1 MKIIFIQDS
10 NLSRIIANV
19 GEIENFG
26 VMAFRDNLDSNK
38 ELMKEVR
45 KNYGFIMMKC
55 VYRGTTGSSEE
66 KFLFIRNIKINQMIE
81 LGKSQNE
88 FSVIS
93 KNNNKILLIGINQIE
108 DNSVGS
114 ALSFSNSDFYKILRE
129 EETLSDKANLK
140 YNYSVFAE
148 FLSQLLK
155 DSHIDKEIQINHFQ
169 VQEQI
174 ETSGYYHQKH
184 GAQWEKIIE
193 LDFKG

>member
-1 MKIIFIQDS
+1 MKITFIQDS

-55 VYRGTTGSSEE
+55 VYRGTTGSAED
-66 KFLFIRNIKINQMIE
+66 KFIFIPEIKKNEMIE
-81 LGKSQNE
+81 LGKMQNE

-93 KNNNKILLIGINQIE
+93 QNNNEIVLIGTNQMK
-108 DNSVGS
+108 DNSVG
-114 ALSFSNSDFYKILRE
+114 KIHRK
-129 EETLSDKANLK
+129 EETLSDKENLK
-140 YNYSVFAE
+140 YNFSVFAQ

-155 DSHIDKEIQINHFQ
+155 DSHNDKEIQINHLQ
-169 VQEQI
+169 VQEKI
-174 ETSGYYHQKH
+174 ETSGYYHQEH
-184 GAQWEKIIE
+184 GAQWKKIIE